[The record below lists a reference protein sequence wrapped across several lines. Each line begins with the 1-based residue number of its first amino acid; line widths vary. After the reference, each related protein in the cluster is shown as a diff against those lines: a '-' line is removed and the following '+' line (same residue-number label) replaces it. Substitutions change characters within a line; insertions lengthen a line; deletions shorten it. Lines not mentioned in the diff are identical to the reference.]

1 MGNSI
6 VGDDKYKKK
15 YKKIK
20 NIDRSLEKSL
30 NNLNRQFLHA
40 KTIGFIHPKK
50 NQEMIFN
57 SILPQ
62 ELENILKI
70 LRNTGK

>member
-1 MGNSI
+1 
-6 VGDDKYKKK
+6 
-15 YKKIK
+15 
-20 NIDRSLEKSL
+20 LAL
-30 NNLNRQFLHA
+30 
-40 KTIGFIHPKK
+40 FIPKK